1 MLEKSRE
8 DVTVPTLLRA
18 ARRTYAAAIREAL
31 ISAGMSDLPR
41 NGPFVIRA
49 IEHSSEPLSD
59 IARDLSVSK
68 QAASK
73 LIDLLVVR
81 GFLERKADATDRR
94 RMNLEL
100 TERGRAARDMVDLG
114 TSRVDTDLAA
124 SVSATQLAGFHAA
137 LNVLLS
143 LSDHYTG
150 QAPD

>member
-1 MLEKSRE
+1 
-8 DVTVPTLLRA
+8 
-18 ARRTYAAAIREAL
+18 
-31 ISAGMSDLPR
+31 
-41 NGPFVIRA
+41 
-49 IEHSSEPLSD
+49 
-59 IARDLSVSK
+59 VSK